1 MKTLI
6 EVKDFAINNLVQ
18 ILTDEGNVPVA
29 VLEDIV
35 IANYKEHRIDLMK
48 FKDGKD
54 LVTEIIL
61 LAYAEMLLG
70 DEE

>member
-35 IANYKEHRIDLMK
+35 IANYKEHRIDVMK

>member
-35 IANYKEHRIDLMK
+35 IANYKEHHIDLLK

>member
-61 LAYAEMLLG
+61 LAYAEMILG

>member
-35 IANYKEHRIDLMK
+35 IANYKEHRIDLLK